1 MATRDRDE
9 EGRARQARPRDAL
22 GRPLPHGEK
31 GVEPV
36 SEVPMPPEQT
46 LEVARELVCA
56 GRPFS
61 AHEVLEV
68 RWKTGPDSERPLWQG
83 LAQLCVA
90 LTHAARGNAI
100 GADRLLERGARH
112 LVAYRESSGPLYGLD
127 LDALIADVRA
137 RIVVESA

>member
-1 MATRDRDE
+1 MTTRDRDDD
-9 EGRARQARPRDAL
+9 GRARQARPRDAL
-22 GRPLPHGEK
+22 GRPLTYGEK

-36 SEVPMPPEQT
+36 SEEPMPPEQT
-46 LEVARELVCA
+46 LEVARDLVCA

-68 RWKTGPDSERPLWQG
+68 RWKTGPDGERPLWQG

-90 LTHAARGNAI
+90 LTHAARGNAV
-100 GADRLLERGARH
+100 GADRLLRRGARH

-127 LDALIADVRA
+127 LDAVIGEVRA
-137 RIVVESA
+137 RIGAESD